1 MRYPSGLASGALNAV
16 CYRLSACTVQGSVA
30 PAMFGFLKNL
40 RKKTESEAAP
50 ERREQV
56 VSASPNSP
64 KATATPAV
72 AASVPAGEVIEIPL
86 NALLQQIPVPVQS
99 LVTNRGA
106 TLRLPV
112 ALITAQLPRGG
123 VSVTLAQLREF
134 TVPPAVNVPPDQG
147 SAAVPLPLSEILPR
161 LKQGAFQKR
170 AQRKVEISAEVT
182 DLFSKVD
189 KDAMIVAPVVS
200 NTPAFPVFPVAG
212 TPPLAEV
219 PPAKVPDIT
228 PLTDVKAPALETPPI
243 KTNVVLPPPPTA
255 PKEAAPP
262 ALEVPQAPRDLAVP
276 GIPDNA
282 ITVAMSLMTSHFA
295 ATGKTELSNLHK
307 ATVAFPPDEL
317 ESALKKG
324 KLSFPWSKVKHWIVG
339 ADNLPNLA
347 ADSAVEFPLN
357 VVAPIFLHSR
367 KVYQPRRKVAAND
380 SIPDL
385 FTKPVAAEQ
394 QLHVPADPPPVG
406 PPPVAPV
413 APVEPPV
420 MAATPPILPPSGPA
434 AAVPGPTPKP
444 VMDYGEI
451 FGMPDRKNWTLAEVM
466 DRVVQLRGVSGAVIA
481 TGDGLLVSGRWPNGI
496 AAEAAAGF
504 APSLFGRV
512 AQYSKDLKI
521 GEPGQFTILVE
532 QTPLQVFK
540 TGPNYLMI
548 LGKPG
553 EPLPKIQLTALALR
567 LAQP

>member
-1 MRYPSGLASGALNAV
+1 
-16 CYRLSACTVQGSVA
+16 
-30 PAMFGFLKNL
+30 MFGFLKNL

-50 ERREQV
+50 ERRDEV
-56 VSASPNSP
+56 VSPAPSPS
-64 KATATPAV
+64 KATSTPAV
-72 AASVPAGEVIEIPL
+72 AASAPAGEVIEIPL
-86 NALLQQIPVPVQS
+86 SALLQQIPVPVQS

-134 TVPPAVNVPPDQG
+134 TVPPAVNVPPDQ
-147 SAAVPLPLSEILPR
+147 STAAVPLPLSEILPR
-161 LKQGAFQKR
+161 LKQGTFQKR
-170 AQRKVEISAEVT
+170 AQRKVEISSEVT

-189 KDAMIVAPVVS
+189 KDAMIVAPLVS

-219 PPAKVPDIT
+219 PPAKAPEET
-228 PLTDVKAPALETPPI
+228 PLADVKAPVVETPPI

-255 PKEAAPP
+255 PKENSPP
-262 ALEVPQAPRDLAVP
+262 ALEAPQAQRELAGP
-276 GIPDNA
+276 GIPENA

-317 ESALKKG
+317 EAALKKG
-324 KLSFPWSKVKHWIVG
+324 KLSFPWSKVKHWMVG
-339 ADNLPNLA
+339 AENLPNLA
-347 ADSAVEFPLN
+347 ADSQVEFPLN

-367 KVYQPRRKVAAND
+367 KVYQPRKKVAAND

-385 FTKPVAAEQ
+385 FTKPVVAEQ
-394 QLHVPADPPPVG
+394 QLHLPEEA
-406 PPPVAPV
+406 PPVAP
-413 APVEPPV
+413 APVPAVGPAVLATAPPV
-420 MAATPPILPPSGPA
+420 LAQANPA
-434 AAVPGPTPKP
+434 SMVPGTAPKP

-451 FGMPDRKNWTLAEVM
+451 FGMPDRKNWTLPEVM
-466 DRVVQLRGVSGAVIA
+466 DRVAQLRGVSGAVIA
-481 TGDGLLVSGRWPNGI
+481 TGDGLLVNGRWPNGI

-532 QTPLQVFK
+532 QTPLQIFK

-553 EPLPKIQLTALALR
+553 EPLPKTQLTALALR